1 MKLENQKEILTI
13 VNSDVTA
20 SSFKN
25 VCAEQVTLNCCNLS
39 GMNMNDVNLTGL
51 HISDANL
58 SEFVIDGA
66 QWGGAHFRNIG
77 FGNPSQPD
85 VEFNRTPVQL
95 TNCNLHQS
103 VFTDCNLKNAKFDNC
118 DISGLTI
125 NGIDIESLI
134 KQFESMEIK

>member
-66 QWGGAHFRNIG
+66 QWGEPIFATLDSAI
-77 FGNPSQPD
+77 Q
-85 VEFNRTPVQL
+85 V
-95 TNCNLHQS
+95 
-103 VFTDCNLKNAKFDNC
+103 
-118 DISGLTI
+118 
-125 NGIDIESLI
+125 SLMLNST
-134 KQFESMEIK
+134 EHRYN